1 MRHAAKLRLR
11 IFEVGYRTARITAEI
26 ANVIVRW
33 IDWSLVASQHGL
45 CIVIEWRDYGLISF
59 RVAPKQTIGR
69 QRLKIQTIDER
80 TIAFRR
86 RTCAGQ
92 ENVFARLND
101 RAASAATATET
112 AAAAKPSGAAVTPN
126 HRRPRIFISSVLPAV
141 PKFARRR
148 AWLED
153 PRADMTRCAISFTQE
168 RDALFRKRNTCI
180 APLCLGDLG
189 RCAAEW
195 RAYTQNLIAKRD
207 LIFQIATI
215 ERFNPKHG
223 RRLILSPMNS
233 ARTGLHAGERNAFAR
248 RNVSDLFRELSAAR
262 PDFYVL
268 RKSVHRNQVRER
280 PLDFRDQ

>member
-1 MRHAAKLRLR
+1 MSHAAKLRLR
-11 IFEVGYRTARITAEI
+11 IFEFSYRAPRITAEI

-45 CIVIEWRDYGLISF
+45 CIVIEWRDYRLISF

-92 ENVFARLND
+92 ENVIARLND
-101 RAASAATATET
+101 RAGAAATATET

-126 HRRPRIFISSVLPAV
+126 DWRARIFISSVLPAV

-153 PRADMTRCAISFTQE
+153 PRADMTRRAISFTQE

-180 APLCLGDLG
+180 APFRLCDFS
-189 RCAAEW
+189 RRAER
-195 RAYTQNLIAKRD
+195 RAQAQNL
-207 LIFQIATI
+207 
-215 ERFNPKHG
+215 
-223 RRLILSPMNS
+223 
-233 ARTGLHAGERNAFAR
+233 
-248 RNVSDLFRELSAAR
+248 
-262 PDFYVL
+262 
-268 RKSVHRNQVRER
+268 
-280 PLDFRDQ
+280 

>member
-33 IDWSLVASQHGL
+33 IDWMLVATEHGP

-101 RAASAATATET
+101 RAAATATET

-153 PRADMTRCAISFTQE
+153 PRADMTRRAISLTQE
-168 RDALFRKRNTCI
+168 REALFRKRNTGI
-180 APLCLGDLG
+180 APFGLCDFS
-189 RCAAEW
+189 RRAER
-195 RAYTQNLIAKRD
+195 RAQ
-207 LIFQIATI
+207 
-215 ERFNPKHG
+215 
-223 RRLILSPMNS
+223 
-233 ARTGLHAGERNAFAR
+233 
-248 RNVSDLFRELSAAR
+248 
-262 PDFYVL
+262 
-268 RKSVHRNQVRER
+268 
-280 PLDFRDQ
+280 

>member
-1 MRHAAKLRLR
+1 MRHAPKLRLL
-11 IFEVGYRTARITAEI
+11 IVEVGYRTARITAEI

-101 RAASAATATET
+101 RAASAASAATATET

-148 AWLED
+148 AWLEN
-153 PRADMTRCAISFTQE
+153 PRANMTRRAISLTQE
-168 RDALFRKRNTCI
+168 RDTLFRKRNTCL
-180 APLCLGDLG
+180 APLCLG
-189 RCAAEW
+189 
-195 RAYTQNLIAKRD
+195 
-207 LIFQIATI
+207 
-215 ERFNPKHG
+215 
-223 RRLILSPMNS
+223 
-233 ARTGLHAGERNAFAR
+233 
-248 RNVSDLFRELSAAR
+248 
-262 PDFYVL
+262 
-268 RKSVHRNQVRER
+268 
-280 PLDFRDQ
+280 